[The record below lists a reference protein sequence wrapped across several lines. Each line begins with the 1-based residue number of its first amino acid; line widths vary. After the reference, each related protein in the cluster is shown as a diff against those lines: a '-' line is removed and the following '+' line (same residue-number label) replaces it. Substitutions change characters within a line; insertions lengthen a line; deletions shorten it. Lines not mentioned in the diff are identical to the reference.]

1 MKPDLAVCLTY
12 NKAVL
17 VWQHS
22 SNFSLTKTLTTA
34 SASKE
39 RIRPELSDVQVTY
52 LSRNAQ
58 ASSRLK
64 LELDSSIELLEAGTT
79 ELETGTT
86 ELETGASELD
96 AGTSEL
102 EAGTTELETGAS
114 ELLDFALEEE
124 TDELVPPCPEED
136 DLAELLD
143 LASLEL
149 DFSELLDLASPE
161 EDFTEELDSPAP
173 CSEDDDF
180 TELLDSSS
188 FFLREIVASVSPLQ
202 SRRTDSSSLA
212 ILQSFTSALV
222 MAPTESP
229 SQRISATESPLNS
242 TPALTDSSPQASVFH
257 FFSSQT
263 LTSSS
268 TTKINP
274 SDLEVHLAK
283 SSAETS
289 KLPIFL
295 TLSAGAKELSSS
307 PHDTKTAMPV
317 ATNAGNK
324 YFFFIFSPFTFI
336 QENKKIIQLPYKF
349 SIRNHTKSLIPGSR
363 NPECGPGTR
372 SIRRKRHG
380 RNPRKS
386 RTRRER
392 RLPSIAPQSCRRRQA
407 EQRGLRLRQARAPGT

>member
-12 NKAVL
+12 NKAAL

-114 ELLDFALEEE
+114 ELLDFALEED

-149 DFSELLDLASPE
+149 TELLDLP
-161 EDFTEELDSPAP
+161 
-173 CSEDDDF
+173 
-180 TELLDSSS
+180 
-188 FFLREIVASVSPLQ
+188 
-202 SRRTDSSSLA
+202 SL
-212 ILQSFTSALV
+212 
-222 MAPTESP
+222 
-229 SQRISATESPLNS
+229 
-242 TPALTDSSPQASVFH
+242 
-257 FFSSQT
+257 
-263 LTSSS
+263 
-268 TTKINP
+268 
-274 SDLEVHLAK
+274 
-283 SSAETS
+283 
-289 KLPIFL
+289 
-295 TLSAGAKELSSS
+295 
-307 PHDTKTAMPV
+307 
-317 ATNAGNK
+317 
-324 YFFFIFSPFTFI
+324 
-336 QENKKIIQLPYKF
+336 
-349 SIRNHTKSLIPGSR
+349 
-363 NPECGPGTR
+363 
-372 SIRRKRHG
+372 
-380 RNPRKS
+380 
-386 RTRRER
+386 
-392 RLPSIAPQSCRRRQA
+392 
-407 EQRGLRLRQARAPGT
+407 